1 MVAYMD
7 AESVVKAITEHETK
21 IIAAEH
27 RIKDLEEQSKN
38 LQSLTIS
45 VNELAQSI
53 KFQSKQLEEQSEK
66 IDKIEQSKRDSWKYW
81 VRLILG
87 AVATGLVGYYLGFII
102 HG

>member
-1 MVAYMD
+1 MD

-21 IIAAEH
+21 IKAVEH

-66 IDKIEQSKRDSWKYW
+66 IDKIEQSKRESLKYW

-87 AVATGLVGYYLGFII
+87 AVATGVVGYYLGFII

>member
-1 MVAYMD
+1 MD

-21 IIAAEH
+21 IKAAEH
-27 RIKDLEEQSKN
+27 RIKDLEQNKN

-66 IDKIEQSKRDSWKYW
+66 IDKIEQSKRESWKYW

>member
-27 RIKDLEEQSKN
+27 RIKDLEEQNKN

-45 VNELAQSI
+45 VNKLAQSI

-66 IDKIEQSKRDSWKYW
+66 IDKIEQSKRESWKYW